1 MIKNVLKDEKG
12 MVLILVLIV
21 LVASIIMGV
30 MIIRSASLES
40 RMAGNER
47 RYLENFADI
56 ESAMNLALV
65 QNTASLAAVSDNRS
79 SNVYIIRSG
88 SLPSGTRVTI
98 TLTNIRKPPV
108 GKGYDPSQRARYYTF
123 QATDSEDEQTSHC
136 WSVQGIPADHSIGSE
151 HDQ

>member
-12 MVLILVLIV
+12 MVLVLVLIV

-65 QNTASLAAVSDNRS
+65 QNTASLAAVSD
-79 SNVYIIRSG
+79 IINSTYVNTSG
-88 SLPSGTRVTI
+88 YLPSGTRVTI
-98 TLTNIRKPPV
+98 TLTSIRKPPV
-108 GKGYDPSQRARYYTF
+108 GRGFDPSQRARYYNF
-123 QATDSEDEQTSHC
+123 QATDSEDEQRVT
-136 WSVQGIPADHSIGSE
+136 VGAYKIFPPTTQ
-151 HDQ
+151 

>member
-12 MVLILVLIV
+12 MVLVLVLIV

-65 QNTASLAAVSDNRS
+65 QNTASLAAVSDVIDS
-79 SNVYIIRSG
+79 SYVNTSG
-88 SLPSGTRVTI
+88 YLPSGTRVTI
-98 TLTNIRKPPV
+98 TLTKYQETTSGERLR
-108 GKGYDPSQRARYYTF
+108 SF
-123 QATDSEDEQTSHC
+123 STDQ
-136 WSVQGIPADHSIGSE
+136 VLYIPGNR
-151 HDQ
+151 Q